1 MKSAE
6 LNTWTVPSRINLQ
19 WKRWGDE
26 FIVFN
31 PTSGQTH
38 LLNLVAGKA
47 LKLLEESPASP
58 SEIIDRLCETTGIE
72 SSTEFAEH
80 IRRLFS
86 EFDELGLVEL
96 ADSPSDCR

>member
-6 LNTWTVPSRINLQ
+6 LNTWTIPLWLNLQ
-19 WKRWGDE
+19 WRRWGDE

-47 LKLLEESPASP
+47 LKLLEKSPASP
-58 SEIIDRLCETTGIE
+58 SEVMDRLCETTGVE
-72 SSTEFAEH
+72 SSTEFLDH
-80 IRRLFS
+80 LRRLFS
-86 EFDELGLVEL
+86 EFDDLGLVEL
-96 ADSPSDCR
+96 ADSPPDCM